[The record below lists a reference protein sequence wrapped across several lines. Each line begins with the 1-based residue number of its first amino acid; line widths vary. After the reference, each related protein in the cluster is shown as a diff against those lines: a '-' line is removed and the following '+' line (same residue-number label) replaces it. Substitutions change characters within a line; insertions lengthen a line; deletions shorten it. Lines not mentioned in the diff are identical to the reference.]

1 MNKDLL
7 NKIRN
12 NKLVYSYLREDSSL
26 YKELL
31 RNPNYIKEIEKKA
44 KEFYKE
50 TSIDKIE
57 RLEDKINLI
66 RTFMDVLNL

>member
-1 MNKDLL
+1 MNKDLI

-66 RTFMDVLNL
+66 RTFMDVLN

>member
-66 RTFMDVLNL
+66 RTFMDVLN

>member
-1 MNKDLL
+1 MI
-7 NKIRN
+7 IREI
-12 NKLVYSYLREDSSL
+12 YLREDSSL

-31 RNPNYIKEIEKKA
+31 RNPEYIKEIERRA

-57 RLEDKINLI
+57 RLQDKINLI
-66 RTFMDVLNL
+66 RTFMDVLE

>member
-1 MNKDLL
+1 MNKELL
-7 NKIRN
+7 NKIRE

-31 RNPNYIKEIEKKA
+31 RNKEYIKEIEKKA

-57 RLEDKINLI
+57 RLNDKINLI
-66 RTFMDVLNL
+66 KTFMDVLN

>member
-1 MNKDLL
+1 MDKELL
-7 NKIRN
+7 NQIRS

-31 RNPNYIKEIEKKA
+31 RNPKYIKEIERRA

-66 RTFMDVLNL
+66 RTFMDVLN